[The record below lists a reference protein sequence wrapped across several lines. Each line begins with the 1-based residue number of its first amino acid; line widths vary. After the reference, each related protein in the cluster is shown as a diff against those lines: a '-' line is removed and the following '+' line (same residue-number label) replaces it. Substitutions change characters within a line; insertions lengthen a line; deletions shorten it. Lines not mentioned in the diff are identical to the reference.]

1 LTYRIYNLP
10 PNDLEFLLSSLGF
23 EDLRSIYDSKQLLA
37 TANQIH
43 PEWVDSVAGKIDNFQ
58 GWASV
63 GSNFTIG
70 RIYGLDYIIQVQPTD
85 DRIGFKFA
93 TNPNAVRDSIEKA
106 QTLYSLWKSLGVS
119 KVIVLLAIYP
129 VRGESLVFYDKDRA
143 QDKLLSLILDAIDGT
158 SEVSSAE
165 IHLQIE

>member
-1 LTYRIYNLP
+1 VLK
-10 PNDLEFLLSSLGF
+10 NDLEFLLSSLGF

-43 PEWVDSVAGKIDNFQ
+43 PEWIDSVAGKIDNFR
-58 GWASV
+58 GWTSV

-70 RIYGLDYIIQVQPTD
+70 RIYGLDYIIQVQPSD
-85 DRIGFKFA
+85 DRIGFRFA
-93 TNPNAVRDSIEKA
+93 TNPNGVRDSIEKA
-106 QTLYSLWKSLGVS
+106 QTLSSLWKSLGVS

-129 VRGESLVFYDKDRA
+129 VREEKGLVFYDKDRA
-143 QDKLLSLILDAIDGT
+143 QDKLLGLILDAIDGT
-158 SEVSSAE
+158 SEISSAE

>member
-1 LTYRIYNLP
+1 MLK
-10 PNDLEFLLSSLGF
+10 NDAEFLLGSLGF

-43 PEWVDSVAGKIDNFQ
+43 PEQVDSVARKIDNFR

-63 GSNFTIG
+63 GSNFTIS
-70 RIYGLDYIIQVQPTD
+70 RIYGLDYIIQVQPSN

-93 TNPNAVRDSIEKA
+93 TNPNDVREQIEKA
-106 QTLYSLWKSLGVS
+106 QTFSSLWKSLGVS
-119 KVIVLLAIYP
+119 KVVVLLAIYP
-129 VRGESLVFYDKDRA
+129 ARFERDLVFYDKDLS
-143 QDKLLSLILDAIDGT
+143 QDALLSLIWDALDSDR
-158 SEVSSAE
+158 EVSSVE